1 MKTERDAFL
10 LTILWQFRMAKFKVE
25 TELLFTLVLLL
36 LGEVGAGILMEFD
49 FEFRISKITLR
60 KYSDVR
66 RGSIP
71 SSAQFDRFLSC
82 IGFLT
87 GYVGLTQNVE
97 LYLLPVL

>member
-10 LTILWQFRMAKFKVE
+10 FAILWQFRMAKFKVE
-25 TELLFTLVLLL
+25 AELLFKLVLLL

-49 FEFRISKITLR
+49 FEFRISKIALQ

-71 SSAQFDRFLSC
+71 SSAQF
-82 IGFLT
+82 
-87 GYVGLTQNVE
+87 GLF
-97 LYLLPVL
+97 YLVLVS

>member
-1 MKTERDAFL
+1 
-10 LTILWQFRMAKFKVE
+10 MAEFKVE
-25 TELLFTLVLLL
+25 AELLFKLL
-36 LGEVGAGILMEFD
+36 LGEVDAGILMEFG
-49 FEFRISKITLR
+49 FEFRISKIALR

-71 SSAQFDRFLSC
+71 SSAQFGRFLSC

-87 GYVGLTQNVE
+87 DYVGLTQNAE